1 MYTESLAITGV
12 MDCMPWK
19 TCNSCAEKYNGTFRV
34 KQFTCLDPS
43 RILVFAQLRDRGSL
57 WKAC

>member
-1 MYTESLAITGV
+1 

-19 TCNSCAEKYNGTFRV
+19 TCNSCVEKYNGTFRV